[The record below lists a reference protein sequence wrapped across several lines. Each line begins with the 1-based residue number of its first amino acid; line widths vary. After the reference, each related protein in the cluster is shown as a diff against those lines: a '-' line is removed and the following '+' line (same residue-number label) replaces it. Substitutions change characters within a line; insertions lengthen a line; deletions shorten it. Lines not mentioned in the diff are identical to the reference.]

1 MFRSEI
7 LEEAIRQEL
16 SRCAPTQAMHAALRS
31 RLRSVERIAAPRK
44 TAATAARRLDEQLD
58 ARMWRATKKNA
69 KGKKKTRVHVSLPDF
84 SHLIVLTE
92 TKQKMLLVTA

>member
-1 MFRSEI
+1 MI
-7 LEEAIRQEL
+7 EA
-16 SRCAPTQAMHAALRS
+16 
-31 RLRSVERIAAPRK
+31 V
-44 TAATAARRLDEQLD
+44 ARGD

-92 TKQKMLLVTA
+92 TKQKMLLVTAYPITQKHQRGKLQKAWAGDPTHLP